1 MVRDGSGDYLSVQ
14 DAVDSVPLGNTCR
27 TVIRLSPGIYRQPVY
42 VPKRKN
48 FITFAGISPEI
59 TVITWNNTA
68 SKIEHHQAS
77 RVIGT
82 GTFGCGSV
90 IVEGEDFIAENV
102 TFENSASEDKLWRLE
117 SLQTVVPFITVAFLA
132 GSLDVCF
139 IANGEVQDTLYLHH
153 GKQYLKD
160 CYVEGSVDFIFGNS
174 TALLEHCHIHCKSQG
189 FITAQSRKSCQEST
203 GYVFLR
209 CVITGNGESGY
220 MYLGRPW
227 GPFGRVVLAYTYMD
241 GCIRN
246 DGWHNWGNAENE
258 RSACFYEYRCFGPG
272 SCSAGRVTWSR
283 ELMDEEAGHF
293 LHHSFV
299 DPDQDRPWLCLR
311 MGVKTPYFA

>member
-1 MVRDGSGDYLSVQ
+1 MERMETSRMVRVTQDGSGDYLSVQ

-59 TVITWNNTA
+59 TVITWDNTA

-82 GTFGCGSV
+82 GTFGCGTV

-102 TFENSASEDKLWRLE
+102 TFENSAPEGKLWRLE
-117 SLQTVVPFITVAFLA
+117 SLQTVVLFITVAFLA
-132 GSLDVCF
+132 GS
-139 IANGEVQDTLYLHH
+139 
-153 GKQYLKD
+153 
-160 CYVEGSVDFIFGNS
+160 
-174 TALLEHCHIHCKSQG
+174 TALLEHCHINCKSQG

-241 GCIRN
+241 ACIRN
-246 DGWHNWGNAENE
+246 DGWDNWGNAENE

-311 MGVKTPYFA
+311 MGVKTPYSA